1 MTLSRSGQCSGGW
14 RHITWRSCRLTPTRR
29 QIACWSTWARFSV
42 TLVTMPTSSTSCASE
57 YLGITHWKSST
68 CYNSMAPS
76 CRSNWYSFSIFAV
89 QLYYILYLFKTKSII
104 YIKCM
109 YIHIYKCRQITIRDH
124 NSGISGENAN
134 EPSNSFK
141 RFRKSKHSS
150 EILPSNALLLCAP
163 PVFNIYSTLIF
174 SQHVIFLW
182 STNVNSSGYYIVIDI
197 TYQFLS
203 NIDVTLM
210 LSMSVFSKIL

>member
-1 MTLSRSGQCSGGW
+1 
-14 RHITWRSCRLTPTRR
+14 
-29 QIACWSTWARFSV
+29 
-42 TLVTMPTSSTSCASE
+42 
-57 YLGITHWKSST
+57 
-68 CYNSMAPS
+68 
-76 CRSNWYSFSIFAV
+76 
-89 QLYYILYLFKTKSII
+89 
-104 YIKCM
+104 M
-109 YIHIYKCRQITIRDH
+109 YIHIYKCRRITIRDH

-141 RFRKSKHSS
+141 RLRRSKHSS

>member
-1 MTLSRSGQCSGGW
+1 
-14 RHITWRSCRLTPTRR
+14 
-29 QIACWSTWARFSV
+29 
-42 TLVTMPTSSTSCASE
+42 
-57 YLGITHWKSST
+57 
-68 CYNSMAPS
+68 
-76 CRSNWYSFSIFAV
+76 
-89 QLYYILYLFKTKSII
+89 
-104 YIKCM
+104 M

-141 RFRKSKHSS
+141 RLRRSKHSS

-182 STNVNSSGYYIVIDI
+182 STNINSSGYYIVIDI

-210 LSMSVFSKIL
+210 LSMSVFSKILYKKICSAKMNPVFVRLCVRRLFMGVSVHMYVSFKLK

>member
-141 RFRKSKHSS
+141 PLGRAN
-150 EILPSNALLLCAP
+150 ILQKFCHQKL
-163 PVFNIYSTLIF
+163 
-174 SQHVIFLW
+174 
-182 STNVNSSGYYIVIDI
+182 YYCEHC
-197 TYQFLS
+197 
-203 NIDVTLM
+203 
-210 LSMSVFSKIL
+210 

>member
-1 MTLSRSGQCSGGW
+1 
-14 RHITWRSCRLTPTRR
+14 
-29 QIACWSTWARFSV
+29 
-42 TLVTMPTSSTSCASE
+42 
-57 YLGITHWKSST
+57 
-68 CYNSMAPS
+68 MAPT
-76 CRSNWYSFSIFAV
+76 CRSNLYSFSIFAV

-174 SQHVIFLW
+174 SQHVIFQW
-182 STNVNSSGYYIVIDI
+182 STNINSSGYYIVIDI